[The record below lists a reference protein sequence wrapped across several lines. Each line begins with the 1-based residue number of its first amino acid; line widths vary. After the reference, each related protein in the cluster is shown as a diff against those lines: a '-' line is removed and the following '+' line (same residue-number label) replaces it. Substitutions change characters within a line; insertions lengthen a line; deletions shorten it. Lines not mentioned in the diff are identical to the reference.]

1 MAVKIYV
8 KGNFFFYEDSSNQ
21 VWVDNRENALV
32 YKNTNASTDY
42 NILLK
47 STNTRFIG
55 VAFSNINDESGTPYA
70 SQSVFETYIYENTG
84 MIVSVGSGTT
94 NLSYTA
100 SPINGI
106 IESDTGTNATIPLAD
121 GVNAGLITPAEKNI
135 LSNTSGTNTGDQTS
149 IVGITGTKAEFDTAC
164 TDENFA
170 YQSDIEGFSSAGSIL
185 AITEISN
192 STMVYHT
199 VPTGSNFTA
208 INLNSDATNR
218 YAKITFTA
226 PSSGKVLL
234 SMLFDM
240 IIVNTASVQMIGIH
254 SSSTSTT
261 TPDGGWYRVNADN
274 DATSGQ
280 FYAEF
285 VLTGLT
291 PSSSYTYY
299 FMGVCNY
306 SSNKIRASQQQTGAY
321 SSGSDLPAPLR
332 ITATDLGSV
341 SITSNPS
348 S

>member
-1 MAVKIYV
+1 MAQNSAKGLGLGYTSENVANKSTDTNLGTSDTLYPSQNAVKTY
-8 KGNFFFYEDSSNQ
+8 
-21 VWVDNRENALV
+21 VDNSV
-32 YKNTNASTDY
+32 
-42 NILLK
+42 
-47 STNTRFIG
+47 
-55 VAFSNINDESGTPYA
+55 SNP
-70 SQSVFETYIYENTG
+70 
-84 MIVSVGSGTT
+84 
-94 NLSYTA
+94 
-100 SPINGI
+100 
-106 IESDTGTNATIPLAD
+106 
-121 GVNAGLITPAEKNI
+121 
-135 LSNTSGTNTGDQTS
+135 
-149 IVGITGTKAEFDTAC
+149 
-164 TDENFA
+164 
-170 YQSDIEGFSSAGSIL
+170 IL

-226 PSSGKVLL
+226 PSNGKVLL

-240 IIVNTASVQMIGIH
+240 TVVNSAAVQMIGIH

-299 FMGVCNY
+299 FMGVCNF
-306 SSNKIRASQQQTGAY
+306 SSNTIRASKQQTGAY